1 MITHLCFH
9 GLGTCETERE
19 PGEARYWVA
28 EEVFLRI
35 LDAVAARTDVA
46 LSFDDGNASDAEVA
60 LPALRTRGLDATFF
74 ALAGRLDDPASL
86 GPGDLKELRRAG
98 MTIGSHGWH
107 HVSWRSLHP
116 RDEHRELVE
125 ARSALAEASGGEV
138 STAAMPLGQ
147 YDRRVLASLRRE
159 GYDTVFS
166 SDRFPARRS
175 AWLQARYSVTARDT
189 VGSVLGLVDAG
200 PRPRE
205 VRNAVACAVK
215 RLR

>member
-28 EEVFLRI
+28 EEVFLGI

>member
-28 EEVFLRI
+28 EEVFLGI

-147 YDRRVLASLRRE
+147 YDRSVLASLRRE